1 METATE
7 ATTTTTSTLIETV
20 KLGVAHLWD
29 LLLLRNEE
37 GGTLMGLLEA
47 TAVKLDRKC
56 LYTVKVPEL
65 YPTLSDMVLDGISK
79 FGDRKVLEQFDP
91 ELAGGWQNF
100 PGYLAARWTGIV
112 KNAAQDAMRKK
123 SIRAE
128 DVQEES
134 FLELQAKRVADG
146 KKPLVYAIAARTGAS
161 AARTG
166 RDGEEREPYLHG
178 SIPKDWAGKCEWDA
192 TDPQGTD
199 AQAAASFRG
208 NILWHLT
215 PEEAE
220 AAQLV
225 EAMGIQG
232 AAASLAPRE
241 GDPREISRA
250 TNRAKEKIR
259 TLLASARLRLAKA
272 GISAALVLDGHIV

>member
-1 METATE
+1 M
-7 ATTTTTSTLIETV
+7 
-20 KLGVAHLWD
+20 
-29 LLLLRNEE
+29 
-37 GGTLMGLLEA
+37 
-47 TAVKLDRKC
+47 
-56 LYTVKVPEL
+56 
-65 YPTLSDMVLDGISK
+65 
-79 FGDRKVLEQFDP
+79 
-91 ELAGGWQNF
+91 
-100 PGYLAARWTGIV
+100 
-112 KNAAQDAMRKK
+112 
-123 SIRAE
+123 
-128 DVQEES
+128 QEES

-199 AQAAASFRG
+199 AQAAASFRE